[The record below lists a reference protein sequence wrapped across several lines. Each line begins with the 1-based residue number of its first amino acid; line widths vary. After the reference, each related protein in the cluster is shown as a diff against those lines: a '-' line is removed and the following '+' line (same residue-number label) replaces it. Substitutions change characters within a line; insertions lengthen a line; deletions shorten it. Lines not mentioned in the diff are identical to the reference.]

1 MAKKD
6 MSALD
11 DDVVVVVEQAQTEQS
26 MHDDMHT
33 LEVKSKLVDRMSGS
47 RAEIVMMSVR
57 MKKSERRRLK
67 EICSQLEISAQDL
80 VFESVN
86 MYCKSRG
93 VRGLV

>member
-11 DDVVVVVEQAQTEQS
+11 DDVIVEQAEINKS

-33 LEVKSKLVDRMSGS
+33 LQVKSKLTERMEGS